1 VRPGSPSAGGRRGG
15 GWFGAGYAGLAG
27 FLAVEALVRPPGPAS
42 DLHASTEDAGSTRGI
57 AAASAVAALGAP
69 CLRRLPLRPLP
80 AAGAPLGV
88 LVLVAGLA
96 LRVWSMRTLAG
107 SYSRTLRVA
116 NEQRVAE
123 HGPYR
128 LVRHPGYLGS
138 LLVWAGF
145 ALTSGSP
152 AVLATVAALV
162 MPAYLHRIDAEERLL
177 DRDLPGYRTYRG
189 RTARLV
195 PRVW

>member
-1 VRPGSPSAGGRRGG
+1 MRPGSTMAGPRRGV

-27 FLAVEALVRPPGPAS
+27 FVAVEAMVRPPGPAS

-57 AAASAVAALGAP
+57 AAASALTALSAP
-69 CLRRLPLRPLP
+69 FVRRLPLRPLP

-88 LVLVAGLA
+88 LVLLAGLV
-96 LRVWSMRTLAG
+96 LRVWSMQTLAE
-107 SYSRTLRVA
+107 SYSRTLRVT
-116 NEQRVAE
+116 NQQRVTE
-123 HGPYR
+123 RGPYR

-138 LLVWAGF
+138 LLVWCGF
-145 ALTSGSP
+145 ALTSGSA
-152 AVLATVAALV
+152 AVVATVAALLT
-162 MPAYLHRIDAEERLL
+162 PAYVHRIAAEERLL
-177 DRDLPGYRTYRG
+177 DRDLPGYEAYRG